1 MNVKR
6 SSVIRFNNRTT
17 RTISISLLAKAFF
30 ICSSVFLSNILFSSP
45 TYANEEKTSTSQ
57 ELPKAQELPKDS
69 RVPGG
74 IAVIPLSNGN
84 ISDNQASSEIKVTF
98 NNKPVWQIKNKNQHW
113 AVIGIPLNQKP
124 GPLTYFV
131 NDKARTITV
140 KNKIYRE
147 QHLTVKKKHANPPAR
162 DMDRIREEMRLSL
175 NAFSLFSDINKD
187 RPYQQFI
194 TPAKGPISSP
204 FGLKRFFNEQPRRP
218 HSGLDIAGSRGSN
231 IVAPFP
237 GKVVLTGEF
246 FFNGNSVFIDHG
258 QGLVTMYCH
267 MDKLESKQ
275 GQWVEAGDIIGKI
288 GATGRVTGP
297 HLHWTVSLNNTRIDP
312 VLFINPHPEK

>member
-6 SSVIRFNNRTT
+6 SNSINFNKR
-17 RTISISLLAKAFF
+17 IAKAVSISLFVKFFF
-30 ICSSVFLSNILFSSP
+30 ILSLSSSAFLSGIFFTNS
-45 TYANEEKTSTSQ
+45 TYANETKTEFSQ
-57 ELPKAQELPKDS
+57 DLPEDS

-74 IAVIPLSNGN
+74 IAVIPLSDINTSKHKA
-84 ISDNQASSEIKVTF
+84 IDSFKVTF
-98 NNKPVWQIKNKNQHW
+98 NNKPVWQIKNKDQHW

-124 GPLTYFV
+124 GALTYFV

-140 KNKIYRE
+140 KDKTYRE
-147 QHLTVKKKHANPPAR
+147 QHLTVKKKHANPPSR

-237 GKVVLTGEF
+237 GKVVLTGNF
-246 FFNGNSVFIDHG
+246 FFNGNSIFIDHG

-297 HLHWTVSLNNTRIDP
+297 HLHWTVSLNNTRVDP
-312 VLFINPHPEK
+312 ILFIKSHYEK